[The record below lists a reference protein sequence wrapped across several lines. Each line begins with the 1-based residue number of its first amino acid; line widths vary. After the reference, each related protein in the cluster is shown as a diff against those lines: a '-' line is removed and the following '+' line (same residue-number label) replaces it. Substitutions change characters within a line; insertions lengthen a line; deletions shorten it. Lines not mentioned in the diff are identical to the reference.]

1 MEFFEVAAKCGHVG
15 RGRYYQGLFYVRAE
29 NGKAAA
35 AIVRM
40 MPRVKHN
47 RKDAIIAVTRVDYA
61 VYKKGNAAHRRNP
74 YFDCHNIQEQL
85 LILAKLTR
93 DIHSETDII
102 EDERHISSDRQAKR
116 KALLRYYRKMDKY
129 YRYNIGA

>member
-1 MEFFEVAAKCGHVG
+1 MGFFEVTAKCGHVG
-15 RGRYYQGLFYVRAE
+15 RKRYYRGLFYVQAE
-29 NGKAAA
+29 NGRAAA
-35 AIVRM
+35 AIVRI

-47 RKDAIIAVTRVDYA
+47 HKDAILAVTKVDYA
-61 VYKKGNAAHRRNP
+61 IYRKGNAAHRRNP
-74 YFDCHNIQEQL
+74 YFDCHNTQEQL

-116 KALLRYYRKMDKY
+116 NAMLRYYRKMDKY
-129 YRYNIGA
+129 RRQNIRA